1 MPFCVPLSAT
11 DQGEIRFGPATLM
24 AAPEHILAQIE
35 SLSRQLTT
43 APPPVP
49 PIVFLVEDDDAEHQ
63 QFKRQE
69 PSPAVVWARQEAE
82 AIRARARARLEG
94 TAAPV
99 AASALPAAAVQQAGL
114 FSREREWPHDAAP
127 ARSAAPCAPAAATH
141 PGGTGASLQLTQ
153 HAAAARTMPAAAGAR
168 QHPEHERVPDDEGSE
183 GGSAS
188 ESGSRAAMDG
198 HVSASGGDDA
208 DDAGED
214 GEEEASF
221 DEGEEGDGDD
231 DDGDDGDESDED
243 EEGEE
248 DDCGDERRSPPARPA
263 NGGSRSP
270 PIRPACGGNWEEDA
284 AFLDTEQARGQLR
297 PARAR
302 RRGSPRANLASR
314 ACAGA
319 GLV

>member
-1 MPFCVPLSAT
+1 
-11 DQGEIRFGPATLM
+11 M

-49 PIVFLVEDDDAEHQ
+49 PIVFLVEDDDADHQ

-141 PGGTGASLQLTQ
+141 PGSTGASLQLTQ

-168 QHPEHERVPDDEGSE
+168 QHPDHERVPDDEGSE

-198 HVSASGGDDA
+198 HVSAASGGDDA

-302 RRGSPRANLASR
+302 RRGSPLANLASR